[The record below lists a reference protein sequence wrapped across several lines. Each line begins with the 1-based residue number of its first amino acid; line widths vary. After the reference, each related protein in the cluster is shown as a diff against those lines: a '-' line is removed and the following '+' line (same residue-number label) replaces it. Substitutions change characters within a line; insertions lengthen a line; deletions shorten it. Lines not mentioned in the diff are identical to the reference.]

1 MKYVPRIV
9 DKTIDQR
16 TKAFNAINILGPRGC
31 GKTRTAKERC
41 KTFIEFQDE
50 DKRAG
55 YLAVADVSPKLFFD
69 NPKPIL
75 FDEWQDA
82 PKIWGAVRKDC
93 DDRPEVS
100 GEFFLTGSTRRRG
113 ETPHTGTGRISEMI
127 KYPMVLFETGE
138 SNGSISLS
146 SLIDNPNLEIA
157 GKLSGLT
164 LEDLFYSV
172 CRGGWPR
179 CLAIP
184 DRDAKLEIAR
194 DYYRQIIDK
203 DVSAVDGVKRNPE
216 WTRVLLWSY
225 ARNMATTVKKS
236 TIYADVRSTAQVTDV
251 TLATYISVL
260 EKLFVI
266 RDIDAWMPQIRSKT
280 AIRRAK
286 KHIFVDPSIGIAALG
301 LNPKYFH
308 NDLDLFGHVFENQ
321 VPRDLC
327 VYAEAHGARIL
338 HYTDDSGMKSDAVYQ
353 NADGRYALIE
363 IKVGENAVPAAE
375 RNLLKFKSMIQAYN
389 EKALSDPVHPRA
401 TYKDPSA
408 LIIICANAMMAY
420 TTRAGVHVIPI
431 GCLRD

>member
-138 SNGSISLS
+138 SNGSISFPR
-146 SLIDNPNLEIA
+146 SLTIP
-157 GKLSGLT
+157 T
-164 LEDLFYSV
+164 LRL
-172 CRGGWPR
+172 
-179 CLAIP
+179 
-184 DRDAKLEIAR
+184 
-194 DYYRQIIDK
+194 Q
-203 DVSAVDGVKRNPE
+203 
-216 WTRVLLWSY
+216 
-225 ARNMATTVKKS
+225 
-236 TIYADVRSTAQVTDV
+236 
-251 TLATYISVL
+251 
-260 EKLFVI
+260 
-266 RDIDAWMPQIRSKT
+266 
-280 AIRRAK
+280 
-286 KHIFVDPSIGIAALG
+286 
-301 LNPKYFH
+301 
-308 NDLDLFGHVFENQ
+308 EN
-321 VPRDLC
+321 C
-327 VYAEAHGARIL
+327 
-338 HYTDDSGMKSDAVYQ
+338 
-353 NADGRYALIE
+353 
-363 IKVGENAVPAAE
+363 PA
-375 RNLLKFKSMIQAYN
+375 
-389 EKALSDPVHPRA
+389 
-401 TYKDPSA
+401 
-408 LIIICANAMMAY
+408 
-420 TTRAGVHVIPI
+420 
-431 GCLRD
+431 

>member
-1 MKYVPRIV
+1 M
-9 DKTIDQR
+9 
-16 TKAFNAINILGPRGC
+16 
-31 GKTRTAKERC
+31 
-41 KTFIEFQDE
+41 
-50 DKRAG
+50 
-55 YLAVADVSPKLFFD
+55 
-69 NPKPIL
+69 
-75 FDEWQDA
+75 
-82 PKIWGAVRKDC
+82 
-93 DDRPEVS
+93 
-100 GEFFLTGSTRRRG
+100 
-113 ETPHTGTGRISEMI
+113 
-127 KYPMVLFETGE
+127 
-138 SNGSISLS
+138 
-146 SLIDNPNLEIA
+146 
-157 GKLSGLT
+157 
-164 LEDLFYSV
+164 
-172 CRGGWPR
+172 
-179 CLAIP
+179 
-184 DRDAKLEIAR
+184 EIAR

-216 WTRVLLWSY
+216 WTRALLWSY